1 MPNHLHLIIS
11 TTYNNLFDI
20 VKDFK
25 KIYLSK
31 ILKSIKLTNNES
43 RRSSMLWIIK
53 KAGENNEQVI
63 VINFGNKIIIQY
75 YAVDKKYYEPE

>member
-11 TTYNNLFDI
+11 TTCNNLSDI
-20 VKDFK
+20 IKDFK
-25 KIYLSK
+25 KNYLSK
-31 ILKSIKLTNNES
+31 ILKSIELTNNES

-53 KAGENNEQVI
+53 KASENNEQVI